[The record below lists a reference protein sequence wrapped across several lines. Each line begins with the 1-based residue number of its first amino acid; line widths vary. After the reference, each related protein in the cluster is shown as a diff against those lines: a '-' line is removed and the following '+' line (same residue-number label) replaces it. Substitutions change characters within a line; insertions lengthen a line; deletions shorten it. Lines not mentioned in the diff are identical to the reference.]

1 MKKRWLFLFTLC
13 LVCVLALAGCG
24 GQDTTSPTTDNPTD
38 GEEQQA
44 TVDTEPVELLVSA
57 AASMTDCLT
66 ELQTMYTEDHS
77 NVTITYNFGSSGS
90 LQQQIEQGAPA
101 NIFLSAGQKQMQ
113 ALVDK
118 DLMVNDSVKDIVEN
132 KVVLVVPKDADPLT
146 FDDLTTDKISKLAV
160 GEFQSVPVGQ
170 YSEEIF
176 NNMGISDEIADKLVF
191 AKDVREVL
199 SWVETGNAEAGIVY
213 ATDALI
219 SDAVQVSD
227 TAPEDSHS
235 PVIYPV
241 GVVKDGK
248 LETQA
253 QAFVDFLFSDEASE
267 VFTKYGFT
275 PLGK

>member
-132 KVVLVVPKDADPLT
+132 KVVLVVPKDAAPLT

-253 QAFVDFLFSDEASE
+253 QAFVDFLFSDEAGE

>member
-132 KVVLVVPKDADPLT
+132 KVVLVVPKDSDPLT
-146 FDDLTTDKISKLAV
+146 FDDLNTDKISKLAV